1 MEERD
6 LYADLGVAR
15 DAPED
20 EIRRAY
26 RKLARRYHPDV
37 NPNDPKAEERFK
49 RVAFANEI
57 LADREKRRRYDE
69 FGTQG
74 LGEGF
79 DPEQA
84 RAYRTW
90 SRGARRSPGARS
102 FTSSLD
108 LDDLLGELFGRRRG
122 PTPGQDAH
130 AQITVDFLEAVRG
143 AEVPI
148 QVEGQSL
155 RVRVPAGSED
165 GTKLRLAG
173 KGLPSPDGGAAGDLY
188 LTLQVRPHP
197 YFTRSGSALH
207 VDVPVT
213 LPELMLGAGIEVPT
227 PDGTV
232 TMKVPA
238 GSANGQKL
246 RLAAKGVEL
255 RDGGRGDLFVTLV
268 AVLPDSDQP
277 EFEELAEQ
285 MRALYGGHDVRRHFK
300 DRT

>member
-1 MEERD
+1 M
-6 LYADLGVAR
+6 
-15 DAPED
+15 
-20 EIRRAY
+20 
-26 RKLARRYHPDV
+26 

-57 LADREKRRRYDE
+57 LTDVEKRRRYDE
-69 FGTQG
+69 FGVQG

-122 PTPGQDAH
+122 PTPGRDAQ

-155 RVRVPAGSED
+155 RVRVPAGSDD

-173 KGLPSPDGGAAGDLY
+173 KGLPSPDRGAAGDLY

-197 YFTRSGSALH
+197 YFTRSGSDLH
-207 VDVPVT
+207 VEVPVT

-227 PDGTV
+227 QDGAV

-246 RLAAKGVEL
+246 RLAGKGVER

-268 AVLPDSDQP
+268 AVLPDADQP